1 MTLFGTVRWTVVA
14 LLFLGGMINYL
25 DRSAISIAA
34 PFLTQ
39 QLSLSPSELGWVFSA
54 FFFGYAA
61 FCFVG
66 GYASDRI
73 GGRNVFGIAA
83 VVWSVFCGL
92 TSIVSS
98 YASLLTVRLIFG
110 MGEGPYGSATNKLV
124 SNWFP
129 RRQQAS
135 AVGWANAGTPL
146 GGALA
151 GPVVGFIA
159 LSYGWRVSF
168 VVIAL
173 IGLCWAIAWM
183 LLVTDRPEQNPHT
196 SAAERADIA
205 GDQEPSGVVT
215 PMKLGPRVKLGTLL
229 LRPAIL
235 ATAFAFFGYAYILYF
250 FLAWFPSYL
259 TMQQHLSIKS
269 MSFVSAIPWLLGFI
283 GLAGGGMV
291 CDAIYRLTGNALRS
305 RKLVL
310 VGGLLIAAVCVG
322 LAGTVSS
329 VGSAVALM
337 TVSVFFMYL
346 TGNTYWAI
354 ILDTVDKARVGGV
367 SGFVHLI
374 ANLAGIVAPAATG
387 YMVQASGT
395 FTSAFVLTGAIAILG
410 ALSVAVFVRQPA
422 SETGVLRPSV
432 SQV

>member
-1 MTLFGTVRWTVVA
+1 MKMFGTVRWVVVA

-25 DRSAISIAA
+25 DRSAIAVAA
-34 PFLTQ
+34 PFLTKQ
-39 QLSLSPSELGWVFSA
+39 FSLSPSQLGWVFSA

-73 GGRNVFGIAA
+73 GGRNVFAIAS

-92 TSIVSS
+92 TAFVFS
-98 YASLLTVRLIFG
+98 YASLLAVRVIFG

-146 GGALA
+146 GGAIA
-151 GPVVGFIA
+151 GPIVGFIA

-168 VVIAL
+168 VVIAI

-183 LLVTDRPEQNPHT
+183 ALVKDRPEQNPLT
-196 SAAERADIA
+196 SAAERAEIA
-205 GDQEPSGVVT
+205 ADPAVPSG
-215 PMKLGPRVKLGTLL
+215 GPPEKLGTLL
-229 LRPAIL
+229 MRPGVL

-250 FLAWFPSYL
+250 FLSWFPSYL

-291 CDAIYRLTGNALRS
+291 CDAIYRMTGNAILS

-310 VGGLLIAAVCVG
+310 VGGLLIAAVCVA
-322 LAGTVSS
+322 LAGEVTS

-354 ILDTVDKARVGGV
+354 ILDTIEKGRVGGV

-387 YMVQASGT
+387 YMVQASGS
-395 FTSAFVLTGAIAILG
+395 FTSAFVLTGAIAVLG
-410 ALSVAVFVRQPA
+410 ALSVAVFVRPPA
-422 SETGVLRPSV
+422 TEALRPAISPA
-432 SQV
+432 

>member
-1 MTLFGTVRWTVVA
+1 MKMFGTVRWTVVA

-25 DRSAISIAA
+25 DRSAIAVAA

-92 TSIVSS
+92 TALVFN
-98 YASLLTVRLIFG
+98 YASLLAVRAIFG

-159 LSYGWRVSF
+159 LSFGWRVSF
-168 VVIAL
+168 VVIAV
-173 IGLCWAIAWM
+173 IGLCWAVAWL
-183 LLVTDRPEQNPHT
+183 LLVTDRPEQNPNT
-196 SAAERADIA
+196 TAAERADIA
-205 GDQEPSGVVT
+205 GDQEPSGVQSPV
-215 PMKLGPRVKLGTLL
+215 KLGPLL
-229 LRPAIL
+229 MRPGVL

-250 FLAWFPSYL
+250 FLSWFPSYL

-269 MSFVSAIPWLLGFI
+269 MSFVSAIPWLLGFV

-291 CDAIYRLTGNALRS
+291 CDGIYRLTGNALWS

-310 VGGLLIAAVCVG
+310 VSGLLIAAVCVA
-322 LAGTVSS
+322 LAGTVTS
-329 VGSAVALM
+329 VASAVSLM

-354 ILDTVDKARVGGV
+354 ILDTISKGRVGGV

-387 YMVQASGT
+387 YMVQASGS
-395 FTSAFVLTGAIAILG
+395 FTSAFVLTGAIAVLG

-422 SETGVLRPSV
+422 TQAAVFRPRRRRPDD
-432 SQV
+432 

>member
-1 MTLFGTVRWTVVA
+1 
-14 LLFLGGMINYL
+14 
-25 DRSAISIAA
+25 
-34 PFLTQ
+34 
-39 QLSLSPSELGWVFSA
+39 
-54 FFFGYAA
+54 
-61 FCFVG
+61 
-66 GYASDRI
+66 
-73 GGRNVFGIAA
+73 
-83 VVWSVFCGL
+83 
-92 TSIVSS
+92 
-98 YASLLTVRLIFG
+98 VRLIFG

-151 GPVVGFIA
+151 GPIVGFIA

-168 VVIAL
+168 VVIAI
-173 IGLCWAIAWM
+173 IGLCWAIAWL
-183 LLVTDRPEQNPHT
+183 LLVTDRPEQNPLT
-196 SAAERADIA
+196 SAAERAEIA
-205 GDQEPSGVVT
+205 AGQEPPST
-215 PMKLGPRVKLGTLL
+215 LPPAKLGELL
-229 LRPAIL
+229 MRPGVL

-291 CDAIYRLTGNALRS
+291 CDAIYRLTGNALLS

-310 VGGLLIAAVCVG
+310 VSGLLIAAVCVA
-322 LAGTVSS
+322 LAGTVTS
-329 VGSAVALM
+329 VQSAVALM

-354 ILDTVDKARVGGV
+354 ILDTVDNNRVGGV
-367 SGFVHLI
+367 GGFVHLI

-395 FTSAFVLTGAIAILG
+395 FTSAFVMTGAIAVLG
-410 ALSVAVFVRQPA
+410 ALAVVVFVRQPVA
-422 SETGVLRPSV
+422 RTAVFQTAAPPA
-432 SQV
+432 

>member
-1 MTLFGTVRWTVVA
+1 MKLFGTVRWTVVA

-25 DRSAISIAA
+25 DRSAISVAA

-83 VVWSVFCGL
+83 IVWSIFCGL
-92 TSIVSS
+92 TALVFS

-151 GPVVGFIA
+151 GPIVGFIA
-159 LSYGWRVSF
+159 LTYGWRVSF
-168 VVIAL
+168 VVIAI
-173 IGLCWAIAWM
+173 IGLCWATAWL
-183 LLVTDRPEQNPHT
+183 LLVTERPEQNPRL
-196 SAAERADIA
+196 SAAERAEIA
-205 GDQEPSGVVT
+205 AGQEPPSAL
-215 PMKLGPRVKLGTLL
+215 PPAKLGVLL
-229 LRPAIL
+229 MRPGVL

-291 CDAIYRLTGNALRS
+291 CDAIYRLTGNALLS

-310 VGGLLIAAVCVG
+310 VSGLLIAAVCVA
-322 LAGTVSS
+322 LAGTVTS
-329 VGSAVALM
+329 VESAVALM

-354 ILDTVDKARVGGV
+354 ILDTVDNNRVGGV
-367 SGFVHLI
+367 GGFVHLI

-395 FTSAFVLTGAIAILG
+395 FTSAFVMTGAIAVLG
-410 ALSVAVFVRQPA
+410 ALAVVVFVRQPVA
-422 SETGVLRPSV
+422 RTAVFQTAAPPA
-432 SQV
+432 

>member
-1 MTLFGTVRWTVVA
+1 MKLFGTVRWTVVA

-25 DRSAISIAA
+25 DRSAISVAA

-83 VVWSVFCGL
+83 IVWSVFCGL
-92 TSIVSS
+92 TALVFS

-151 GPVVGFIA
+151 GPIVGFIA

-168 VVIAL
+168 VVIAI
-173 IGLCWAIAWM
+173 IGLCWAAAWL
-183 LLVTDRPEQNPHT
+183 LLVTDRPEQNPRA

-205 GDQEPSGVVT
+205 ADQKLPNAL
-215 PMKLGPRVKLGTLL
+215 PPAKLGELL
-229 LRPAIL
+229 VRPGVL

-250 FLAWFPSYL
+250 FLSWFPSYL

-291 CDAIYRLTGNALRS
+291 CDAIYRLTGNALLS

-310 VGGLLIAAVCVG
+310 VSGLLIAAVCVA
-322 LAGTVSS
+322 LAGTVTS
-329 VGSAVALM
+329 VESAVALM

-354 ILDTVDKARVGGV
+354 ILDTVDKDRVGGV
-367 SGFVHLI
+367 GGFVHLI

-387 YMVQASGT
+387 YMVQASGS
-395 FTSAFVLTGAIAILG
+395 FTSAFVLTGAIAVLG
-410 ALSVAVFVRQPA
+410 ALSVVVLVRRPVAQA
-422 SETGVLRPSV
+422 GVLPPTASRA
-432 SQV
+432 